1 MGGGVADP
9 PYTVLKVTELMDAN
23 GILQGQPGYSN
34 PIVCE
39 GDVMYAINGERIGIN
54 ANGPN
59 RSKRTAAEVT
69 VCCSMPVY
77 ARCISACLVK
87 TIHTDRQHPWQFQE
101 CM

>member
-1 MGGGVADP
+1 VCACLWGGVADP

-39 GDVMYAINGERIGIN
+39 GDVMYAINGERIGN
-54 ANGPN
+54 TANGPGPG

-69 VCCSMPVY
+69 ACCYMSVY
-77 ARCISACLVK
+77 ACCVSACLVQ
-87 TIHTDRQHPWQFQE
+87 TIHTGRQHP
-101 CM
+101 